1 MPSAAAALE
10 FNTSRRAGQVS
21 RQISVEARSLIL
33 SNQFEHNSA
42 CAPARLTISARNDYR
57 CDYMKILVIGG
68 GGREHALVW
77 KLRQS
82 ARVEK
87 IWCAPGNG
95 GISAEAECFPIR
107 QTDTVAM
114 ADLAARLGADL
125 TVIGPELPLVSGVAD
140 EFARRGMALF
150 GPSKA
155 AAELE
160 GSKIYAKEFLQRHKI
175 PTVPA
180 YGFYDSPG
188 AAYAALKNVQWPMVI
203 KADGLCAG
211 KGVLV
216 AQNYDEAKQFLE
228 RMMEKREFGEGGA
241 RVLLEHAIRGE
252 ELSLIVMTDGERV
265 AAMAPARDHKRVF
278 DNDQGPNTGGM
289 GAYSSDEL
297 LPADLA
303 ARIDKEVVRPA
314 IRGMAS
320 EGRPY
325 RGFLYFGLML
335 SAEGPS
341 VLEFNCRMGDP
352 EAQAIIYRMDFDL
365 AEALENCAAGKLD
378 VSAIHWK
385 RGPSVCV
392 VMTSEGYPANP
403 KVGQEISGIRDA
415 DGITA
420 VKVFHAGTRREGISY
435 YTSSG
440 RVLGVTAGGATL
452 SAAVKASY
460 EAVRKIKF
468 GGAHY
473 RTDIAGRALKQSSAT
488 L

>member
-1 MPSAAAALE
+1 
-10 FNTSRRAGQVS
+10 
-21 RQISVEARSLIL
+21 
-33 SNQFEHNSA
+33 
-42 CAPARLTISARNDYR
+42 
-57 CDYMKILVIGG
+57 MKILVIGG

-82 ARVEK
+82 PRVEK
-87 IWCAPGNG
+87 VWCAPGNG
-95 GISAEAECFPIR
+95 GISAEVECFPVNQADPGAI
-107 QTDTVAM
+107 
-114 ADLAARLGADL
+114 ADLAAKLGAEL

-140 EFARRGMALF
+140 EFAKRGMALF

-160 GSKIYAKEFLQRHKI
+160 GSKIYAKEFLQRHHI
-175 PTVPA
+175 PTAPA
-180 YGFYDSPG
+180 YGFYDSPD
-188 AAYAALKNVQWPMVI
+188 AAYASLKNVQWPMVI

-216 AQNYDEAKQFLE
+216 AQNYDEAKHFLE
-228 RMMEKREFGEGGA
+228 RSMEKREFGDGGA
-241 RVLLEHAIRGE
+241 RVLLERAIRGE

-278 DNDQGPNTGGM
+278 DNDEGPNTGGM

-303 ARIDKEVVRPA
+303 ARIQKEIVQPA

-335 SAEGPS
+335 TANGPS

-365 AEALENCAAGKLD
+365 AESLANCAAGKLD
-378 VSAIHWK
+378 VGAIKWK
-385 RGPSVCV
+385 REPSVCV
-392 VMTSEGYPANP
+392 VMASAGYPASP
-403 KVGQEISGIRDA
+403 KVGQLITGIQDA
-415 DGITA
+415 EADKG
-420 VKVFHAGTRREGISY
+420 VKVFHAATRMEGNSY

-440 RVLGVTAGGATL
+440 RVLGVTTSGETL
-452 SAAVKASY
+452 SVAVITCYKAVS
-460 EAVRKIKF
+460 KIKF
-468 GGAHY
+468 DGAHF
-473 RTDIAGRALKQSSAT
+473 RTDIAGRALKKNSAT

>member
-1 MPSAAAALE
+1 M
-10 FNTSRRAGQVS
+10 N
-21 RQISVEARSLIL
+21 
-33 SNQFEHNSA
+33 
-42 CAPARLTISARNDYR
+42 
-57 CDYMKILVIGG
+57 ILVIGG

-82 ARVEK
+82 THVEK
-87 IWCAPGNG
+87 AWCAPGNG
-95 GISAEAECFPIR
+95 GISAEVECFPIN
-107 QTDTVAM
+107 QADPVAI

-150 GPSKA
+150 GPTKA

-175 PTVPA
+175 PTA
-180 YGFYDSPG
+180 GTYGFYDSPV

-228 RMMEKREFGEGGA
+228 RMMEKREFGDGGA
-241 RVLLEHAIRGE
+241 RVLLEHAIYGE

-265 AAMAPARDHKRVF
+265 AAMAPARDHKRIF
-278 DNDQGPNTGGM
+278 DNDEGPNTGGM

-297 LPADLA
+297 LPAELA
-303 ARIDKEVVRPA
+303 ARIDKEIVRPA

-325 RGFLYFGLML
+325 CGFLYFGLML
-335 SAEGPS
+335 TADGPS

-365 AEALENCAAGKLD
+365 AKALANCAAGKLD
-378 VSAIHWK
+378 VGAIRWK
-385 RGPSVCV
+385 REPSVCV
-392 VMTSEGYPANP
+392 VMASSGYPTAP
-403 KVGQEISGIRDA
+403 KVGQEITGIKDA
-415 DGITA
+415 EAIAG
-420 VKVFHAGTRREGISY
+420 VKVFHAGTRRDGSSY

-440 RVLGVTAGGATL
+440 RVLGVTGGGATL
-452 SAAVKASY
+452 SAAVKTCY
-460 EAVRKIKF
+460 EAVRRIKSE
-468 GGAHY
+468 GAHY
-473 RTDIAGRALKQSSAT
+473 RTDIAGRALKQNSAT

>member
-1 MPSAAAALE
+1 M
-10 FNTSRRAGQVS
+10 
-21 RQISVEARSLIL
+21 VEI
-33 SNQFEHNSA
+33 F
-42 CAPARLTISARNDYR
+42 TRNDYR
-57 CDYMKILVIGG
+57 CDCMKTPMKILVIGG

-87 IWCAPGNG
+87 VWCAPGNG
-95 GISAEAECFPIR
+95 GISAEVECFPIN
-107 QTDTVAM
+107 QADPVAI

-155 AAELE
+155 AAKLE

-175 PTVPA
+175 PTADV
-180 YGFYDSPG
+180 YGFYDSPDE
-188 AAYAALKNVQWPMVI
+188 AYAALKNVQWPMVI

-228 RMMEKREFGEGGA
+228 RSMEKREFGDGGA

-265 AAMAPARDHKRVF
+265 ALMAPARDHKRVF
-278 DNDQGPNTGGM
+278 DNDEGPNTGGM

-303 ARIDKEVVRPA
+303 ARIDREIVRPA

-335 SAEGPS
+335 TANGPS

-365 AEALENCAAGKLD
+365 AEALANCATGKLD
-378 VSAIHWK
+378 VDAIRW
-385 RGPSVCV
+385 RREPSVCV
-392 VMTSEGYPANP
+392 VMATPGYPAAP
-403 KVGQEISGIRDA
+403 KVGQEITGMQDAEAISGVR
-415 DGITA
+415 
-420 VKVFHAGTRREGISY
+420 VFHAGTRRDGTSY

-440 RVLGVTAGGATL
+440 RVLGVTCGGATL
-452 SAAVKASY
+452 SSAAKTCY
-460 EAVRKIKF
+460 EAVRRIKF
-468 GGAHY
+468 DGAHY
-473 RTDIAGRALKQSSAT
+473 RTDIAGRALKQNSAT

>member
-1 MPSAAAALE
+1 M
-10 FNTSRRAGQVS
+10 
-21 RQISVEARSLIL
+21 VEI
-33 SNQFEHNSA
+33 F
-42 CAPARLTISARNDYR
+42 ARNDYR
-57 CDYMKILVIGG
+57 CVCMKILVIGG

-77 KLRQS
+77 KLKQS
-82 ARVEK
+82 ACVEK
-87 IWCAPGNG
+87 VWCAPGNG
-95 GISAEAECFPIR
+95 GISADVECFQINQADP
-107 QTDTVAM
+107 VAI
-114 ADLAARLGADL
+114 ADLATKLGADL

-140 EFARRGMALF
+140 EFVLRGMALF

-160 GSKIYAKEFLQRHKI
+160 GSKIYAKKFLQRQKI
-175 PTVPA
+175 PTADA
-180 YGFYDSPG
+180 YGFFDSPD

-216 AQNYDEAKQFLE
+216 AQNYDEAKQFLQ
-228 RMMEKREFGEGGA
+228 RAMEKREFGDGGA

-265 AAMAPARDHKRVF
+265 ATMAPARDHKRVF
-278 DNDQGPNTGGM
+278 DNDEGPNTGGM

-297 LPADLA
+297 LPAELA
-303 ARIDKEVVRPA
+303 ARIDKEIVRPA

-335 SAEGPS
+335 TAQGPS
-341 VLEFNCRMGDP
+341 VLEFNCRLGDP

-365 AEALENCAAGKLD
+365 AEALTNCAAGKLD
-378 VSAIHWK
+378 VDAIRWK
-385 RGPSVCV
+385 REPSVCV
-392 VMTSEGYPANP
+392 VMAAAGYPAAP
-403 KVGQEISGIRDA
+403 RAGQEITGIQDAEAISG
-415 DGITA
+415 
-420 VKVFHAGTRREGISY
+420 VKVFQAGIRREGNFY

-440 RVLGVTAGGATL
+440 RVLGVACAGATL
-452 SAAVKASY
+452 SSAVKRCY
-460 EAVRKIKF
+460 EAVHKIKF
-468 GGAHY
+468 DGAHY
-473 RTDIAGRALKQSSAT
+473 RTDIAGRALKRNSAT

>member
-1 MPSAAAALE
+1 
-10 FNTSRRAGQVS
+10 V
-21 RQISVEARSLIL
+21 VEI
-33 SNQFEHNSA
+33 F
-42 CAPARLTISARNDYR
+42 ARNDYR
-57 CDYMKILVIGG
+57 CDCMKILVIGG

-82 ARVEK
+82 SRVEK
-87 IWCAPGNG
+87 VWCAPGNG
-95 GISAEAECFPIR
+95 GISAEVECFPIN
-107 QTDTVAM
+107 QADPEAI

-160 GSKIYAKEFLQRHKI
+160 GSKIYAKKFLQRHKI
-175 PTVPA
+175 QTAGV
-180 YGFYDSPG
+180 YGFYDSVSD
-188 AAYAALKNVQWPMVI
+188 AYAALPNVQWPLVI
-203 KADGLCAG
+203 KADGLCGG

-216 AQNYDEAKQFLE
+216 AQNHDEAKEFLK
-228 RMMEKREFGEGGA
+228 RMMENQEFRESGT

-278 DNDQGPNTGGM
+278 DNDEGPNTGGM

-297 LPADLA
+297 LPAELA
-303 ARIDKEVVRPA
+303 ARIDKEIVRPA

-325 RGFLYFGLML
+325 HGFLYFGLML
-335 SAEGPS
+335 TANGPS

-365 AEALENCAAGKLD
+365 AEALANCADGKLD
-378 VSAIHWK
+378 VDAIRWK
-385 RGPSVCV
+385 REPSVCV
-392 VMTSEGYPANP
+392 VMAAPGYPVSP
-403 KVGQEISGIRDA
+403 KTGQEITGIHNA
-415 DGITA
+415 EAING
-420 VKVFHAGTRREGISY
+420 VKVFHAGTRREGNSY

-440 RVLGVTAGGATL
+440 RVLGVTSGGATL
-452 SAAVKASY
+452 PLAVKACY
-460 EAVRKIKF
+460 EAVHQVKF
-468 GGAHY
+468 DGAHY
-473 RTDIAGRALKQSSAT
+473 RTDIAGRALKQNSAT

>member
-1 MPSAAAALE
+1 
-10 FNTSRRAGQVS
+10 
-21 RQISVEARSLIL
+21 L
-33 SNQFEHNSA
+33 SNKFARTFIYAQ
-42 CAPARLTISARNDYR
+42 ARLTISARSDYR
-57 CDYMKILVIGG
+57 CGGMKILVIGS

-82 ARVEK
+82 PSVESV
-87 IWCAPGNG
+87 WCAPGNG
-95 GISAEAECFPIR
+95 GISADVKCFPIN
-107 QTDTVAM
+107 QTDSAAM
-114 ADLAARLGADL
+114 ANLAAKLGADL

-160 GSKIYAKEFLQRHKI
+160 GSKIYAKEFLQRHNI
-175 PTVPA
+175 PTAGA
-180 YGFYDSPG
+180 YGFYDSPN
-188 AAYAALKNVQWPMVI
+188 AAYAGLKNVQWPMVI

-216 AQNYDEAKQFLE
+216 AQNYEEAKQFLE
-228 RMMEKREFGEGGA
+228 RMMEKREFGDGGS

-252 ELSLIVMTDGERV
+252 ELSLIVMTDGERI
-265 AAMAPARDHKRVF
+265 AAMAPARDHKRAF
-278 DNDQGPNTGGM
+278 DNDEGPNTGGM
-289 GAYSSDEL
+289 GAYSCDEL

-303 ARIDKEVVRPA
+303 ARIEQQIVQPA

-335 SAEGPS
+335 TAEGPS

-365 AEALENCAAGKLD
+365 AEALASCAAGKLD
-378 VSAIHWK
+378 VSAIRWK
-385 RGPSVCV
+385 REPSVCV
-392 VMTSEGYPANP
+392 VMAAEGYPANP
-403 KVGQEISGIRDA
+403 KVGREISGLQA
-415 DGITA
+415 AETVAG
-420 VKVFHAGTRREGISY
+420 VKVFVAGVRAEGIKY

-440 RVLGVTAGGATL
+440 RVLGVTAKGPSL
-452 SAAVKASY
+452 CAAVSTCY

-468 GGAHY
+468 GGAQY
-473 RTDIAGRALKQSSAT
+473 RTDIAGRALKQNTAASN
-488 L
+488 

>member
-1 MPSAAAALE
+1 
-10 FNTSRRAGQVS
+10 
-21 RQISVEARSLIL
+21 
-33 SNQFEHNSA
+33 
-42 CAPARLTISARNDYR
+42 
-57 CDYMKILVIGG
+57 MKILVIGG

-82 ARVEK
+82 VRVEK

-95 GISAEAECFPIR
+95 GISAEAECLPID
-107 QTDTVAM
+107 QSDSVAM
-114 ADLAARLGADL
+114 ADLATKLGADL

-175 PTVPA
+175 PTAPA
-180 YGFYDSPG
+180 YGFYDS
-188 AAYAALKNVQWPMVI
+188 AASAYAALKNVQWPMVI

-228 RMMEKREFGEGGA
+228 RMMEKREFGDGGS

-265 AAMAPARDHKRVF
+265 APMAPARDHKRVF
-278 DNDQGPNTGGM
+278 DNDEGPNTGGM

-297 LPADLA
+297 LPPELA
-303 ARIDKEVVRPA
+303 VRIEREIVRPA

-335 SAEGPS
+335 TADGPS

-365 AEALENCAAGKLD
+365 AEALANCAAGKLD
-378 VSAIHWK
+378 PSAIHWK
-385 RGPSVCV
+385 REPSVCV
-392 VMTSEGYPANP
+392 VMASDGYPASP
-403 KVGQEISGIRDA
+403 KVGQEITGILEA
-415 DGITA
+415 EGIA
-420 VKVFHAGTRREGISY
+420 GVKVFHAGTRREGSIY

-440 RVLGVTAGGATL
+440 RVLGVTCGGASL
-452 SAAVKASY
+452 SAAVKTCY
-460 EAVRKIKF
+460 EAVRRIKF
-468 GGAHY
+468 AGAHY
-473 RTDIAGRALKQSSAT
+473 RTDIAGRALKQNSAT

>member
-1 MPSAAAALE
+1 
-10 FNTSRRAGQVS
+10 
-21 RQISVEARSLIL
+21 
-33 SNQFEHNSA
+33 
-42 CAPARLTISARNDYR
+42 
-57 CDYMKILVIGG
+57 MKILVIGG

-77 KLRQS
+77 KLKQS

-95 GISAEAECFPIR
+95 GISAEVECFPIN
-107 QTDTVAM
+107 QSDPA
-114 ADLAARLGADL
+114 AIANLATKLGADL

-160 GSKIYAKEFLQRHKI
+160 GSKIYAKQFLQRHKI
-175 PTVPA
+175 PTA
-180 YGFYDSPG
+180 ETYGFYNS
-188 AAYAALKNVQWPMVI
+188 ASEAYAALKNVQWPMVI

-216 AQNYDEAKQFLE
+216 AQNHDEAKQFLK
-228 RMMEKREFGEGGA
+228 RIMEDREFVDAGS

-278 DNDQGPNTGGM
+278 DNDEGPNTGGM

-297 LPADLA
+297 LPAELA
-303 ARIDKEVVRPA
+303 ARIDKETVRPA

-335 SAEGPS
+335 TADGPS

-365 AEALENCAAGKLD
+365 AEALANCAAGKLS
-378 VSAIHWK
+378 VSAIRWK
-385 RGPSVCV
+385 REPSVCV
-392 VMTSEGYPANP
+392 VMASEGYPATP
-403 KVGQEISGIRDA
+403 KVGQEITGIQDAETISG
-415 DGITA
+415 
-420 VKVFHAGTRREGISY
+420 VKVFQAGTRREGSSY

-440 RVLGVTAGGATL
+440 RVLGVTCGGATL
-452 SAAVKASY
+452 ASAVKTCY
-460 EAVRKIKF
+460 EAVRRIKF
-468 GGAHY
+468 EGAHY
-473 RTDIAGRALKQSSAT
+473 RTDIAGRALKQNSAT

>member
-1 MPSAAAALE
+1 
-10 FNTSRRAGQVS
+10 
-21 RQISVEARSLIL
+21 
-33 SNQFEHNSA
+33 
-42 CAPARLTISARNDYR
+42 
-57 CDYMKILVIGG
+57 
-68 GGREHALVW
+68 
-77 KLRQS
+77 
-82 ARVEK
+82 
-87 IWCAPGNG
+87 
-95 GISAEAECFPIR
+95 
-107 QTDTVAM
+107 VAV
-114 ADLAARLGADL
+114 ADLAAKLGADL

-160 GSKIYAKEFLQRHKI
+160 GSKIYAKKFLQRHKI
-175 PTVPA
+175 PTADA
-180 YGFYDSPG
+180 YGFYDTASE
-188 AAYAALKNVQWPMVI
+188 AYAALKNVEWPMVI

-216 AQNYDEAKQFLE
+216 AQNYDDAKEFLE
-228 RMMEKREFGEGGA
+228 RAMEKREFGDGGA

-265 AAMAPARDHKRVF
+265 AAMAPARDHKRAF
-278 DNDQGPNTGGM
+278 DNDKGPNTGGM

-297 LPADLA
+297 LPPELA
-303 ARIDKEVVRPA
+303 ARIDKEIVRPA

-335 SAEGPS
+335 TADGPS

-365 AEALENCAAGKLD
+365 AEALANCAAGKVD
-378 VSAIHWK
+378 VGAIKWK
-385 RGPSVCV
+385 REPSVCV
-392 VMTSEGYPANP
+392 VMASEGYPSSP
-403 KVGQEISGIRDA
+403 KVGQEISGLQDA
-415 DGITA
+415 ETVPG
-420 VKVFHAGTRREGISY
+420 VKVFHAGTRREGSNY

-440 RVLGVTAGGATL
+440 RVLGVTCGGTSL
-452 SAAVKASY
+452 SAAVKTCY
-460 EAVRKIKF
+460 EAVRGIRF
-468 GGAHY
+468 AGAHY

>member
-1 MPSAAAALE
+1 
-10 FNTSRRAGQVS
+10 
-21 RQISVEARSLIL
+21 
-33 SNQFEHNSA
+33 
-42 CAPARLTISARNDYR
+42 
-57 CDYMKILVIGG
+57 MKILVIGG

-77 KLRQS
+77 KLQQS
-82 ARVEK
+82 AHVEK
-87 IWCAPGNG
+87 VWCAPGNG
-95 GISAEAECFPIR
+95 GISAETECFPIN
-107 QTDTVAM
+107 QSDPVAM
-114 ADLAARLGADL
+114 ADLAARLGVDL

-175 PTVPA
+175 PTADA
-180 YGFYDSPG
+180 YGFYDRVS
-188 AAYAALKNVQWPMVI
+188 AAYAALKDVQWPMVI

-216 AQNYDEAKQFLE
+216 ASNHYEAENFLK
-228 RMMEKREFGEGGA
+228 RMMVDHEFVGA
-241 RVLLEHAIRGE
+241 GTHVLLEHAIRGE
-252 ELSLIVMTDGERV
+252 ELSLIVMTDGERI
-265 AAMAPARDHKRVF
+265 AHLAPARDHKRVF

-289 GAYSSDEL
+289 GAYSSDDL

-303 ARIDKEVVRPA
+303 ARIDKEIVRPT

-335 SAEGPS
+335 TADGPS

-352 EAQAIIYRMDFDL
+352 EAQPIIYRMDFDL
-365 AEALENCAAGKLD
+365 AEALENCAAGRLD
-378 VSAIHWK
+378 VSAIKWK
-385 RGPSVCV
+385 REPSVCV
-392 VMTSEGYPANP
+392 VMASEGYPANP
-403 KVGQEISGIRDA
+403 KVGQEIRGIPEA
-415 DGITA
+415 ETVPG
-420 VKVFHAGTRREGISY
+420 VKVFHAGTRREGSNY

-440 RVLGVTAGGATL
+440 RVLGVTCGGASL
-452 SAAVKASY
+452 SAAVKTCY
-460 EAVRKIKF
+460 EAARRIKF
-468 GGAHY
+468 AGAHY
-473 RTDIAGRALKQSSAT
+473 RTDIAGRALKLNSAT

>member
-1 MPSAAAALE
+1 
-10 FNTSRRAGQVS
+10 
-21 RQISVEARSLIL
+21 
-33 SNQFEHNSA
+33 
-42 CAPARLTISARNDYR
+42 
-57 CDYMKILVIGG
+57 MKILVIGG

-77 KLRQS
+77 KLKQS
-82 ARVEK
+82 ASVDR

-95 GISAEAECFPIR
+95 GISAQVECFPIN
-107 QTDTVAM
+107 QADSVAI

-140 EFARRGMALF
+140 EFARRSMALF
-150 GPSKA
+150 GPTKA

-160 GSKIYAKEFLQRHKI
+160 GSKIYAKEFLQRHRI
-175 PTVPA
+175 PTADA
-180 YGFYDSPG
+180 YGSYDTAS

-216 AQNYDEAKQFLE
+216 AQNHDEAKQFLE
-228 RMMEKREFGEGGA
+228 RAMEKREFGDGGS

-278 DNDQGPNTGGM
+278 DNDEGPNTGGM

-297 LPADLA
+297 LPAELA
-303 ARIDKEVVRPA
+303 ARIEKEIVRPA
-314 IRGMAS
+314 IRGMTS

-335 SAEGPS
+335 TADGPS

-365 AEALENCAAGKLD
+365 AEALANCAAGKLS
-378 VSAIHWK
+378 VSAIRWK
-385 RGPSVCV
+385 REPSVCV
-392 VMTSEGYPANP
+392 VMASAGYPATP
-403 KVGQEISGIRDA
+403 KVGQEITGIQDAETISG
-415 DGITA
+415 
-420 VKVFHAGTRREGISY
+420 VKVFQAGTRREGSSY

-440 RVLGVTAGGATL
+440 RVLGVTCGGATL
-452 SAAVKASY
+452 SSAVKTCY
-460 EAVRKIKF
+460 EAVRRIKF
-468 GGAHY
+468 EGAHY
-473 RTDIAGRALKQSSAT
+473 RTDIAERALKQNSAT

>member
-1 MPSAAAALE
+1 MRVPL
-10 FNTSRRAGQVS
+10 
-21 RQISVEARSLIL
+21 
-33 SNQFEHNSA
+33 
-42 CAPARLTISARNDYR
+42 RLTISTRSVYR
-57 CDYMKILVIGG
+57 CGYMKILVIGG

-82 ARVEK
+82 PRIEK
-87 IWCAPGNG
+87 VWCAPGNG
-95 GISAEAECFPIR
+95 GISAEAECFPIN
-107 QTDTVAM
+107 QADSAAI
-114 ADLAARLGADL
+114 ADLAAKLGADL

-140 EFARRGMALF
+140 EFARREMALF

-175 PTVPA
+175 PTPLA
-180 YGFYDSPG
+180 YGFYNSFDS
-188 AAYAALKNVQWPMVI
+188 ANVALKNVQWPMVI
-203 KADGLCAG
+203 KADGLCGG

-228 RMMEKREFGEGGA
+228 RSMEKREFGEGGA

-252 ELSLIVMTDGERV
+252 ELSLIVMTDSERV

-278 DNDQGPNTGGM
+278 DNDEGPNTGGM

-297 LPADLA
+297 LPAELG
-303 ARIDKEVVRPA
+303 ARIEKQIVRPA

-325 RGFLYFGLML
+325 LGFLYFGLML
-335 SAEGPS
+335 TAEGPR

-365 AEALENCAAGKLD
+365 AEALANCAAGKLD
-378 VSAIHWK
+378 VDAIHWK
-385 RGPSVCV
+385 REPSVCV
-392 VMTSEGYPANP
+392 VMASEGYPASP
-403 KVGQEISGIRDA
+403 KVGHQISGIRDA
-415 DGITA
+415 EAIPG
-420 VKVFHAGTRREGISY
+420 VKVFHAGTRREGSDY

-440 RVLGVTAGGATL
+440 RVLGVTCGGASL
-452 SAAVKASY
+452 SAAVKTCY
-460 EAVRKIKF
+460 EAVGKIEF
-468 GGAHY
+468 SGAHY
-473 RTDIAGRALKQSSAT
+473 RIDIAGRALKKSLAT

>member
-1 MPSAAAALE
+1 
-10 FNTSRRAGQVS
+10 
-21 RQISVEARSLIL
+21 
-33 SNQFEHNSA
+33 
-42 CAPARLTISARNDYR
+42 
-57 CDYMKILVIGG
+57 MKILVIGG
-68 GGREHALVW
+68 GGREDALVW
-77 KLRQS
+77 KLKQS

-95 GISAEAECFPIR
+95 GISAEVECFPIN
-107 QTDTVAM
+107 QSDPAAI

-150 GPSKA
+150 GPTKA

-175 PTVPA
+175 PTADA
-180 YGFYDSPG
+180 YGFYDSPD
-188 AAYAALKNVQWPMVI
+188 AAFAALKNVQWPMVI

-228 RMMEKREFGEGGA
+228 RAMEKREFGDGGA

-265 AAMAPARDHKRVF
+265 ALMAPARDHKRVL
-278 DNDQGPNTGGM
+278 DNDEGPNTGGM

-297 LPADLA
+297 LPPDLA
-303 ARIDKEVVRPA
+303 ARIDREIVRPA

-320 EGRPY
+320 EERPY

-335 SAEGPS
+335 TADGPS

-365 AEALENCAAGKLD
+365 AEALANCAAGKLD
-378 VSAIHWK
+378 VGAIRWK
-385 RGPSVCV
+385 REPSVCV
-392 VMTSEGYPANP
+392 VMASAGYPAAP
-403 KVGQEISGIRDA
+403 KVGQEITGIQDAEAISG
-415 DGITA
+415 
-420 VKVFHAGTRREGISY
+420 VKVFQAGTRRDGISY

-440 RVLGVTAGGATL
+440 RVLGVTCGGATL
-452 SAAVKASY
+452 SSAVKTCY
-460 EAVRKIKF
+460 EAVRRIKF
-468 GGAHY
+468 DGAHY
-473 RTDIAGRALKQSSAT
+473 RTDIAGRALKQNSAT

>member
-1 MPSAAAALE
+1 
-10 FNTSRRAGQVS
+10 
-21 RQISVEARSLIL
+21 
-33 SNQFEHNSA
+33 
-42 CAPARLTISARNDYR
+42 
-57 CDYMKILVIGG
+57 MKILVVGG

-77 KLRQS
+77 KLRQG
-82 ARVEK
+82 ARAEK

-95 GISAEAECFPIR
+95 GISAEAECLPIN
-107 QTDTVAM
+107 QADSVAM
-114 ADLAARLGADL
+114 ADLAARLGVDL

-175 PTVPA
+175 PTAPA

-216 AQNYDEAKQFLE
+216 AQNYEEAKQFLE
-228 RMMEKREFGEGGA
+228 CMMEKREFGDGGA
-241 RVLLEHAIRGE
+241 RVLLEHAIHGD
-252 ELSLIVMTDGERV
+252 ELSMIVMTDGVRV

-289 GAYSSDEL
+289 GAYSSNEL
-297 LPADLA
+297 LPAELA
-303 ARIDKEVVRPA
+303 ARIDKEIVRPA
-314 IRGMAS
+314 IDGMALD
-320 EGRPY
+320 GRPY

-335 SAEGPS
+335 TTNGPS

-365 AEALENCAAGKLD
+365 AEALANCAAGKLD
-378 VSAIHWK
+378 VGAIHWK
-385 RGPSVCV
+385 REPSVCV
-392 VMTSEGYPANP
+392 VMASPGYPANP
-403 KVGQEISGIRDA
+403 KVGQEIIGISDA
-415 DGITA
+415 EAIAG
-420 VKVFHAGTRREGISY
+420 VKVFHAGTRREGQSY

-440 RVLGVTAGGATL
+440 RVLGVSCCGA
-452 SAAVKASY
+452 SVSVAVKTCY
-460 EAVRKIKF
+460 EAVRRIKF
-468 GGAHY
+468 DGAHY
-473 RTDIAGRALKQSSAT
+473 RTDIAGRALKQNAGT

>member
-1 MPSAAAALE
+1 MKRP
-10 FNTSRRAGQVS
+10 
-21 RQISVEARSLIL
+21 
-33 SNQFEHNSA
+33 
-42 CAPARLTISARNDYR
+42 
-57 CDYMKILVIGG
+57 MKILVIGS

-77 KLRQS
+77 KLKQS

-95 GISAEAECFPIR
+95 GISAEAECFPIN
-107 QTDTVAM
+107 QGDPAAI
-114 ADLAARLGADL
+114 ADLATRLGADL

-140 EFARRGMALF
+140 EFAQRGMALF

-160 GSKIYAKEFLQRHKI
+160 GSKIYAKKFLQRHKI
-175 PTVPA
+175 QTAEA
-180 YGFYDSPG
+180 YGFYDRVS
-188 AAYAALKNVQWPMVI
+188 AAYAALKDVQWPVVI

-216 AQNYDEAKQFLE
+216 AHSHDEAEKFLK
-228 RMMEKREFGEGGA
+228 RMMVDHEFVGA
-241 RVLLEHAIRGE
+241 GTHVLLEHAIRGE
-252 ELSLIVMTDGERV
+252 ELSLIVMTDGERL

-278 DNDQGPNTGGM
+278 DNDEGPNTGGM
-289 GAYSSDEL
+289 GAYSSDDL
-297 LPADLA
+297 LPSELA
-303 ARIDKEVVRPA
+303 ARIDKEIVRPA

-335 SAEGPS
+335 TAQGPS

-365 AEALENCAAGKLD
+365 AEALANCAAGKLD
-378 VSAIHWK
+378 VDAIRWK
-385 RGPSVCV
+385 REPSVCV
-392 VMTSEGYPANP
+392 VMATPGYPAAP
-403 KVGQEISGIRDA
+403 KVGQEIVGLQDA
-415 DGITA
+415 EAIAG
-420 VKVFHAGTRREGISY
+420 VKVFHAGTRREGASY

-440 RVLGVTAGGATL
+440 RVLGVTCGGTTL
-452 SAAVKASY
+452 SSAVKTCY
-460 EAVRKIKF
+460 EAVRRIKF
-468 GGAHY
+468 EGAHF
-473 RTDIAGRALKQSSAT
+473 RTDIAGRALKQNSAT

>member
-1 MPSAAAALE
+1 VP
-10 FNTSRRAGQVS
+10 VS
-21 RQISVEARSLIL
+21 VVEI
-33 SNQFEHNSA
+33 F
-42 CAPARLTISARNDYR
+42 TRNDYR
-57 CDYMKILVIGG
+57 CVCMKILVIGG

-87 IWCAPGNG
+87 VWCAPGNG
-95 GISAEAECFPIR
+95 GISAEVECFQINQADP
-107 QTDTVAM
+107 VAI
-114 ADLAARLGADL
+114 ADLATKLGADL

-175 PTVPA
+175 PTADA
-180 YGFYDSPG
+180 YGFFDSPS

-228 RMMEKREFGEGGA
+228 RAMEKREFGDGGA

-278 DNDQGPNTGGM
+278 DNDEGPNTGGM

-297 LPADLA
+297 LPAELA
-303 ARIDKEVVRPA
+303 ARIDEEIVRPA

-335 SAEGPS
+335 TAEGPS
-341 VLEFNCRMGDP
+341 VLEFNCRLGDP
-352 EAQAIIYRMDFDL
+352 EAQTIIYRMDFDL

-378 VSAIHWK
+378 VNAIRWK
-385 RGPSVCV
+385 REPSVCI
-392 VMTSEGYPANP
+392 VMATAGYPEAP
-403 KVGQEISGIRDA
+403 KVGQQITGIQEA
-415 DGITA
+415 EATNG
-420 VKVFHAGTRREGISY
+420 VKVFQAGTRRDGTHY
-435 YTSSG
+435 YASSG
-440 RVLGVTAGGATL
+440 RVLGVTCGGATL
-452 SAAVKASY
+452 SSAVKTCY
-460 EAVRKIKF
+460 EAVRRIKF
-468 GGAHY
+468 DGAHY
-473 RTDIAGRALKQSSAT
+473 RMDIAGRAL
-488 L
+488 